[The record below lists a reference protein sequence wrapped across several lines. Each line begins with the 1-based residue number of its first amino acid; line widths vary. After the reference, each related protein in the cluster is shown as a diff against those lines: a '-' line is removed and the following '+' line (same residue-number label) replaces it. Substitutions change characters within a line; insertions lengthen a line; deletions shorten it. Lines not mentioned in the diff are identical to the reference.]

1 MDATANSAL
10 VLKSFS
16 GIPEIT
22 PGAYELKRAALDAAR
37 PVHRV
42 ETPEQQLVAVDALKH
57 LKDVR
62 SGMEASRKAV
72 KAPVLDLGRKIDD
85 MAHKFIAEVDK
96 QYGRIQGLINHYQ
109 KKQARDAAE
118 RQQELE
124 QGQVTAAQL
133 RERAEAFRRQSIRDD
148 DPFITEAKK
157 LEAQALDLEMT
168 AEVAVIPS
176 IDKPRGLVVRSKI
189 TFQVI
194 DPIVFIQAWPD
205 FWKVSKNGDHENECL
220 TVDRMKVLDE
230 LNREDKK
237 GVFHMTR
244 FPEELSKTED
254 RRLVQPAGLR
264 VFEETRAHLR

>member
-16 GIPEIT
+16 GVPEIT
-22 PGAYELKRAALDAAR
+22 PGAYELKRAALDAAK

-62 SGMEASRKAV
+62 SGMEQSRKAV

-109 KKQARDAAE
+109 KKQAREAAE

-133 RERAEAFRRQSIRDD
+133 REKVVALRVMADAAHDTDKKNLMDEADR
-148 DPFITEAKK
+148 
-157 LEAQALDLEMT
+157 LGAQALDLEMT

-176 IDKPRGLVVRSKI
+176 IDKPRGLVVRNRI
-189 TFQVI
+189 NFQVT
-194 DPIVFIQAWPD
+194 DAVVFVQAYPQ
-205 FWKVSKNGDHENECL
+205 FWKWHEDNETL
-220 TVDRMKVLDE
+220 KLDRLSVLDE
-230 LNREDKK
+230 LNKENGLFR
-237 GVFHMTR
+237 VTR
-244 FPEELSKTED
+244 FPEELATGED
-254 RRLVQPAGLR
+254 RRLVRPAGLR
-264 VFEETRAHLR
+264 VYEETKAHLR